1 MYVESKNK
9 LTYLVELTE
18 AIDALILRS
27 LDTSLVE
34 NVPTEENA
42 NILNVPPIKQ
52 ISFAIVTLRLFVIST
67 FWLTSNHYFKESL
80 HEGS

>member
-34 NVPTEENA
+34 NVPTEEYT
-42 NILNVPPIKQ
+42 NVLDVPSIKQ
-52 ISFAIVTLRLFVIST
+52 ISFAIVTLLLFVVST
-67 FWLTSNHYFKESL
+67 F
-80 HEGS
+80 